1 MDKEEEKD
9 SEAIVLDTN
18 IILASVLKRGSY
30 TRQVV
35 IYLTDILGIKAFTPE
50 KALQEIDEH
59 LEELAKRKKIS
70 VEELRAAIRI
80 LLLNVNIVSK
90 ETYNAYMKKAEECV
104 KDLADT
110 DFAALALHLSE
121 NYEKVILLTWN
132 KNDYNENCLKTHGV
146 ILYTPSDLRAYVN

>member
-9 SEAIVLDTN
+9 REAIVLDTN
-18 IILASVLKRGSY
+18 IILASVLKHGSY

-35 IYLTDILGIKAFTPE
+35 VYLIDILGIKAFTPE
-50 KALQEIDEH
+50 KTLQEIDEH

-80 LLLNVNIVSK
+80 LLLNVNIIGK
-90 ETYNAYMKKAEECV
+90 ETYNAYTEKAGECV
-104 KDLADT
+104 KDPADI

-121 NYEKVILLTWN
+121 KYEKVILLTWN
-132 KNDYNENCLKTHGV
+132 KSDYNEDCLKTYGV
-146 ILYTPSDLRAYVN
+146 ALYTPSDLRAPVN